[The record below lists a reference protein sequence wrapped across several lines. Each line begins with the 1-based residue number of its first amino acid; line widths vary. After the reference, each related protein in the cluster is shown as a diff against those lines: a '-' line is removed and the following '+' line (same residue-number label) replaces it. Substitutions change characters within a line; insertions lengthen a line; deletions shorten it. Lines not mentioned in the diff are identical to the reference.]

1 MKTILRIFNF
11 IIIGIS
17 ALATVL
23 LFAVP
28 AFSFYGNVGIKTD
41 TFDKLVPDMEYTR
54 DININD
60 SLGTDV
66 VNIGISFSLSG
77 ADLPKVMNGSKE
89 NIDNVI
95 LSKNIDDIIATLHEP
110 IDLITDKAIKTALK
124 QTIVQQVTSYVDQ
137 AREKYATATGSD
149 CTTQD
154 IMDEVGIDDD
164 YFNTFTFE
172 LFDASNSDTATVD
185 SVSNVLYTQID
196 SALTKAEGSGMVD
209 TSEFGESSK
218 TAIKNNLINIYDSLK
233 LIEDGTKVR
242 KISSLI
248 YIYLVDDLKVKLDG
262 KVAATELV
270 QASGETISAYA
281 DRLLTLYVLTQ
292 IPAPVYQV
300 IGYVSLGL
308 FIGLFV
314 FAAIWLILLI
324 ITLIKTFTN
333 KPWTIFGFWFWIV
346 GALQLILGIGI
357 TVVGKFILPNIQ
369 NIPFLASLPVKNIVL
384 VPRTYAL
391 IPSMLFGGM
400 IVFGIVY
407 AVFRSMAKKVD

>member
-110 IDLITDKAIKTALK
+110 IDLITDTAIKTALK

-248 YIYLVDDLKVKLDG
+248 YIYLADDLKVKLDG

-292 IPAPVYQV
+292 IPAPVYQA

-308 FIGLFV
+308 FIGLFA

>member
-41 TFDKLVPDMEYTR
+41 TFDKLIPDMEYTR

-66 VNIGISFSLSG
+66 VNIGVSFSLSG
-77 ADLPKVMNGSKE
+77 ADLPKVMNGNKE
-89 NIDNVI
+89 NIDQVI

-110 IDLITDKAIKTALK
+110 IDLITDTAIKTALK
-124 QTIVQQVTSYVDQ
+124 QTIIQQVTSYVDQ
-137 AREKYATATGSD
+137 AREKYASATGSD

-218 TAIKNNLINIYDSLK
+218 SAIKDNLINIYDSLK

-281 DRLLTLYVLTQ
+281 DRLLALYVLTQ
-292 IPAPVYQV
+292 IPAPVYQI

-308 FIGLFV
+308 FIGLFA

-346 GALQLILGIGI
+346 GALQLIFGIGL

>member
-110 IDLITDKAIKTALK
+110 IDLITDTAIKTALK

-308 FIGLFV
+308 FIGLFA

-346 GALQLILGIGI
+346 GALQLILGIGL

>member
-41 TFDKLVPDMEYTR
+41 TFDKLIPDMEYTR

-110 IDLITDKAIKTALK
+110 IDLITDTAIKTALK

-308 FIGLFV
+308 FIGLFA

-346 GALQLILGIGI
+346 GALQLILGIGL

-407 AVFRSMAKKVD
+407 AVFRSMAKKVG

>member
-110 IDLITDKAIKTALK
+110 IDLITDTAIKTAVK

-308 FIGLFV
+308 FIGLFA

>member
-110 IDLITDKAIKTALK
+110 IDLITDTAIKTALK

-308 FIGLFV
+308 FIGLFA

-357 TVVGKFILPNIQ
+357 TVVGKFVLPNIQ

>member
-110 IDLITDKAIKTALK
+110 IDLITDTAIKTALK

-281 DRLLTLYVLTQ
+281 DRLLTLYV
-292 IPAPVYQV
+292 I
-300 IGYVSLGL
+300 
-308 FIGLFV
+308 
-314 FAAIWLILLI
+314 
-324 ITLIKTFTN
+324 
-333 KPWTIFGFWFWIV
+333 
-346 GALQLILGIGI
+346 
-357 TVVGKFILPNIQ
+357 
-369 NIPFLASLPVKNIVL
+369 
-384 VPRTYAL
+384 
-391 IPSMLFGGM
+391 
-400 IVFGIVY
+400 
-407 AVFRSMAKKVD
+407 